1 MPLLGREE
9 LRSFYERGY
18 LIVPA
23 AAPPELVDEA
33 RRLADGDKDEER
45 QAVFAR
51 LFNDGNLRKAAQ
63 QLIGGD
69 EDRNILNPISSGQN
83 AKRAPQG
90 PGSDRKEESGYP
102 YNEVPWFNWTGHMD
116 GLWSGGGPILQS
128 RDEDTTEWYRE
139 AGTNGTPLEPRVPG
153 DLQANILNF
162 TCLAGIALSDQ
173 LEDGDGQVGLLG
185 GAHHVIREVYETQA
199 ESGGPIGPGGPGWGR
214 EHTEAPNG
222 HGLRYYPDE
231 VRTAYAAT
239 AASTSDGRL
248 WPRPDIIKLRAGDG
262 VLVLHEVPHAATR
275 CGEELGASTRYQ
287 VYFRLYRS
295 DRPDGKEG
303 TYPEALLDT
312 WLEFEGMHKT
322 VREQEGQEADRARL

>member
-1 MPLLGREE
+1 
-9 LRSFYERGY
+9 
-18 LIVPA
+18 
-23 AAPPELVDEA
+23 
-33 RRLADGDKDEER
+33 
-45 QAVFAR
+45 
-51 LFNDGNLRKAAQ
+51 
-63 QLIGGD
+63 
-69 EDRNILNPISSGQN
+69 
-83 AKRAPQG
+83 
-90 PGSDRKEESGYP
+90 
-102 YNEVPWFNWTGHMD
+102 MD

-185 GAHHVIREVYETQA
+185 GAHHVIREVYERQA

-275 CGEELGASTRYQ
+275 CCSGHPIPSLLSAIPLGSAGRQGRDVS
-287 VYFRLYRS
+287 
-295 DRPDGKEG
+295 
-303 TYPEALLDT
+303 
-312 WLEFEGMHKT
+312 
-322 VREQEGQEADRARL
+322 

>member
-9 LRSFYERGY
+9 LRNFYERGY

-23 AAPPELVDEA
+23 AAPPELVAEA

-51 LFNDGNLRKAAQ
+51 LFNGGNLRKAAQ

-69 EDRNILNPISSGQN
+69 EDRDILNPISSGQN

-90 PGSDRKEESGYP
+90 LSDRKEESGYP
-102 YNEVPWFNWTGHMD
+102 YDQVPWFNWTGHMD

-185 GAHHVIREVYETQA
+185 GAHHVIREVYQRQA

-248 WPRPDIIKLRAGDG
+248 WPRPDIISECTNGLPSPVTTR
-262 VLVLHEVPHAATR
+262 LV
-275 CGEELGASTRYQ
+275 
-287 VYFRLYRS
+287 
-295 DRPDGKEG
+295 
-303 TYPEALLDT
+303 
-312 WLEFEGMHKT
+312 
-322 VREQEGQEADRARL
+322 